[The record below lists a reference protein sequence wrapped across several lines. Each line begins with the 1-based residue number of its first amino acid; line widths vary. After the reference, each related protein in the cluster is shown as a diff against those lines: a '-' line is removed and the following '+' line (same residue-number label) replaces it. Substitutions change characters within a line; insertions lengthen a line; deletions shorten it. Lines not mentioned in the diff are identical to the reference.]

1 MKQKFIGLLIFFIF
15 FNLSLL
21 PTLADDVYST
31 KMNNPNSNMMYS
43 SHLSEFNILFLH
55 GMPETP
61 NVLVPLKEKLKI
73 LFAEKNITMN
83 SWYPHLP
90 DAESVDVWAENIADE
105 INQWSPTGQI
115 VIIGLSMGGK
125 AAVHA
130 VADDS
135 YGIQEKVETV
145 ITINSPIKQFQ
156 QYYNSFFGYCYPK
169 PIIPLMATE
178 LMGYAKPDGLHD
190 VIFFDSTDEAN
201 WIAQEKQLLTFT
213 SGEHLPADSLFDD
226 DLGDMF
232 PRVID
237 DGTVPTPAQYTE
249 YSDTVYYGIQQ
260 HESVFRDLSVNG
272 ARDNIAENI
281 SRYLVGEPINCSV
294 LLDSGVISH
303 RAHFFNHDTTWTD
316 CISPDSVNETKD
328 HVMIQI
334 KKGTFP
340 FKSGISD
347 VYWSTDDSMDAELII
362 QSYAMLP
369 FTDIVFQWQ
378 IFEQKTC
385 IKE

>member
-21 PTLADDVYST
+21 PTLADAVGST
-31 KMNNPNSNMMYS
+31 KIDNPNSNMIYS

-61 NVLVPLKEKLKI
+61 NVLVPLKEQLEI
-73 LFAEKNITMN
+73 MFAEKNITMN

-90 DAESVDVWAENIADE
+90 DAESVHIWAGNIADE
-105 INQWSPTGQI
+105 INEWSPTGQI
-115 VIIGLSMGGK
+115 IIIGLSMGGK
-125 AAVHA
+125 AALHA
-130 VADDS
+130 VADAS
-135 YGIQEKVETV
+135 YGIQDKVDTV

-178 LMGYAKPDGLHD
+178 LMGYAKPDGSLD
-190 VIFFDSTDEAN
+190 VIFVDSTDEAN
-201 WIAQEKQLLTFT
+201 WVAQEKQLLTFT

-226 DLGDMF
+226 DLGDIF

-237 DGTVPTPAQYTE
+237 DGTVPSPAQYTN
-249 YSDTVYYGIQQ
+249 YSDTVYYGICQ
-260 HESVFRDLSVNG
+260 HESVFRDLSTDG
-272 ARDNIAENI
+272 ARDRIAENI
-281 SRYLVGEPINCSV
+281 SQYLQGKPITRSV
-294 LLDSGVISH
+294 LRDSGMISH
-303 RAHFFNHDTTWTD
+303 RAHLLFRNNTWTD
-316 CISPDSVNETKD
+316 SISFVPMNEARN

-334 KKGTFP
+334 KKGTCP

-347 VYWSTDDSMDAELII
+347 VYWSTEDSMDTELII
-362 QSYAMLP
+362 QSYAMFP
-369 FTDIVFQWQ
+369 FTDILFQWQ
-378 IFEQKTC
+378 IFEQKTY